1 MKHLRGLNLQR
12 LLCASLLTVALTVPS
27 LVWTA
32 ASPDSFQ
39 TSAGPV
45 AVTPIQHAS
54 LALAA
59 GGKLIYIDPSPERLF
74 TGRPKADLILITDIH
89 GDHMNAAAVSSLK
102 KEGTHIIAPAAVA
115 KTITDA
121 EVLSNGQKTTWEG
134 WSIEAIP
141 MYNTKRGPASG
152 KLYHDKG
159 RGNGYV
165 LTYGGK
171 RFYIAGDTESIP
183 EMRELRNIDVAFVPM
198 NLPFTMTPAEAAEAV
213 KEFHPHV
220 VFPYH
225 YRNGDGSQADLKE
238 FVAGLSGTGIEI
250 RLRDWYKK

>member
-1 MKHLRGLNLQR
+1 MKHLGGFNVQR
-12 LLCASLLTVALTVPS
+12 LSCASLLTVAFTVPS

-39 TSAGPV
+39 TSAG
-45 AVTPIQHAS
+45 AVVITPIQHAS
-54 LALAA
+54 LTLEA
-59 GGKLIYIDPSPERLF
+59 GGKLVYIDPSPQHLF
-74 TGRPKADLILITDIH
+74 SGRSKADLILITDIH
-89 GDHMNAAAVSSLK
+89 GDHMDRAAVSSLK
-102 KEGTHIIAPAAVA
+102 KEETHIIAPPAVA

-134 WSIEAIP
+134 WTIEAVP
-141 MYNTKRGPASG
+141 MYNMKRGPASG

-171 RFYIAGDTESIP
+171 RFYIAGDTEDIP
-183 EMRELRNIDVAFVPM
+183 EMRALRNIDVAFVPM

-213 KEFHPHV
+213 KAFHPRIV
-220 VFPYH
+220 YPYH
-225 YRNGDGSQADLKE
+225 YRNGDGSQADVKQ
-238 FVAGLSGTGIEI
+238 FAAALSGTGIEV
-250 RLRDWYKK
+250 RLRDWYAQ